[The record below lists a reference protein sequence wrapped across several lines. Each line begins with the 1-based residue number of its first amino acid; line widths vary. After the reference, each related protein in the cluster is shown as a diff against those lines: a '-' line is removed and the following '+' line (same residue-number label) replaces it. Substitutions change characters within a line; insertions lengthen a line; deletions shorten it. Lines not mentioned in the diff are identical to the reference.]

1 MIIIPSNT
9 AALAPPTIVS
19 FSPSG
24 LTGGGQVSS
33 NVTITG
39 TNFTSGTTAT
49 VNGSSCSV
57 TYVSTTQITVSFPP
71 LGAGTYTVTVTTAGG
86 SASANYSYAV
96 PAPTI
101 GSVDPPQ
108 GTTGSTITV
117 YGSNLS
123 GASVSIGGTSVSA
136 SGNSGVLVFT
146 CPAFGSDG
154 GVTISVSTAGGTATA
169 SFTYYAPRS
178 AETTT
183 YTSGSGSYTPP
194 AWATYVDIICIGGGA
209 SGDGFQPPQGSAN
222 RKGGNAGSWGAGTVS
237 AGGAISYTVG
247 SGGVAPPYNASN
259 PNTTGS
265 KAVTQ
270 PGAASSA
277 GGVTGSGGSGNT
289 ADMYGGSPGN
299 YTYNGVTYI
308 GAVSD
313 RTVGASPGAGGG
325 AAITGN
331 GYSGGSGQ
339 VWFVARQ
346 T

>member
-1 MIIIPSNT
+1 MIIVPSNT
-9 AALAPPTIVS
+9 AALAAP
-19 FSPSG
+19 
-24 LTGGGQVSS
+24 
-33 NVTITG
+33 TITG
-39 TNFTSGTTAT
+39 FNPSSLTGSGQVDTNVTVTGTDFTSGTTAT
-49 VNGSSCSV
+49 VNGSSRSV
-57 TYVSTTQITVSFPP
+57 TYISATQITVSFPP
-71 LGAGTYTVTVTTAGG
+71 LGAGTYAVTVTTASG
-86 SASANYSYAV
+86 SASANYSYTV

-101 GSVDPPQ
+101 GSVDPPK
-108 GTTGSTITV
+108 GTTGSTVTV
-117 YGSNLS
+117 YGSNFS
-123 GASVSIGGTSVSA
+123 GASVSIGGTPVSA
-136 SGNSGVLVFT
+136 SGNSSVLVFT
-146 CPAFGSDG
+146 CPAFGSDEAR
-154 GVTISVSTAGGTATA
+154 TIIVSNAGGSSSA
-169 SFTYYAPRS
+169 SFMYYTPRS

-209 SGDGFQPPQGSAN
+209 SGDSAYPPQGNAN

-247 SGGVAPPYNASN
+247 SGGVVPPYNASN
-259 PNTTGS
+259 PNTTGN

-289 ADMYGGSPGN
+289 ADLFGGSPGN

-313 RTVGASPGAGGG
+313 RTTGAPPGAGGG
-325 AAITGN
+325 AAFTGL
-331 GYSGGSGQ
+331 GYNGGSGQ

-346 T
+346 